1 MLIPNWQRERVGVDF
16 GLSEEQRLLQE
27 SIAGYLGEHCPLA
40 RVREVAEA
48 GEARAD
54 DVWRGLAELGAHA
67 VLIDEAYGGVGLGLL
82 EAALIAEALGGAVA
96 PVPFTGACVMAPVA
110 LAAAGSDAQK
120 ENWLPKIAAGEAVFG
135 IAVSEQIGRRETDGI
150 TAQSGKLS
158 GKAMFVLDGAD
169 ADCYLVAA
177 DGGALYLVAAADAA
191 VTKLKT
197 IDRTRTVA
205 EVAFAAAPADPLPGS
220 LESREPLAAAIDA
233 GRIMLAADTLGAA
246 QHMID
251 ESVAYA
257 KERRQ
262 FNRVIGSFQAVKH
275 MCAEMAAELEPC
287 RSLVWYAAHAYRAI
301 PEDARPMACHAKAHL
316 AEVGKFVARKA
327 TEVHGGMGITD
338 LLGLHYWFKRIGF
351 NRQLLG
357 APELVR
363 EEAAR
368 AQGWCT

>member
-1 MLIPNWQRERVGVDF
+1 MDFALAQEQLMLQD
-16 GLSEEQRLLQE
+16 
-27 SIAGYLGEHCPLA
+27 SIAGYLESGCPLE

-48 GEARAD
+48 GAARAD
-54 DVWRGLAELGAHA
+54 DVWQQLTELGAHA
-67 VLIDEAYGGVGLGLL
+67 VLIDEEYGGVGLGLL
-82 EAALIAEALGGAVA
+82 EAALIAEALGGVVA
-96 PVPFTGACVMAPVA
+96 PVPFVASSVMAPLA

-120 ENWLPKIAAGEAVFG
+120 EHWLPRIAAGEVVFG
-135 IAVSEQIGRRETDGI
+135 VAVSEQIGRRETDGV
-150 TAQSGKLS
+150 TSGNGKLN
-158 GKAMFVLDGAD
+158 GKAMFVLDGAG
-169 ADCYLVAA
+169 ADSYIVAVA
-177 DGGALYLVAAADAA
+177 DGSLHLADASGA
-191 VTKLKT
+191 QVTKLKT

-205 EVAFAAAPADPLPGS
+205 EVVFDETAAEALPGAVN
-220 LESREPLAAAIDA
+220 SREPLCAVIDA
-233 GRIMLAADTLGAA
+233 GRIVLAADTLGAA
-246 QHMID
+246 QTMLD
-251 ESVAYA
+251 KAVDYA

-287 RSLVWYAAHAYRAI
+287 RSLVWYAAHAYQSI
-301 PEDARPMACHAKAHL
+301 PEEGRLMACHAKAHL
-316 AEVGKFVARKA
+316 AEVGKFVARKS

-368 AQGWCT
+368 VQAWV

>member
-1 MLIPNWQRERVGVDF
+1 MDF
-16 GLSEEQRLLQE
+16 ALNDEQRMLQE
-27 SIAGYLGEHCPLA
+27 SIAGYLETGCTLD
-40 RVREVAEA
+40 RVRAVAEA

-54 DVWRGLAELGAHA
+54 DVWRGLADLGAHA
-67 VLIDEAYGGVGLGLL
+67 VLVPEEYGGVGLGLL
-82 EAALIAEALGGAVA
+82 EAALIGEALGGATAPIPYVA
-96 PVPFTGACVMAPVA
+96 SSVMAPIA
-110 LAAAGSDAQK
+110 LLAAGSEQQK
-120 ENWLPKIAAGEAVFG
+120 EEWLPRIATGDAVFG
-135 IAVSEQIGRRETDGI
+135 VGVTEEIGRRETDGVR
-150 TAQSGKLS
+150 AQDGTLH
-158 GKAMFVLDGAD
+158 GKAMFVLDAVD
-169 ADCYLVAA
+169 ANRLIVAA
-177 DGGALYLVAAADAA
+177 SGALHLVDPASAKS
-191 VTKLKT
+191 TRLKT
-197 IDRTRTVA
+197 IDRTRTVSEVVFDGTPA
-205 EVAFAAAPADPLPGS
+205 ELLPGS
-220 LESREPLAAAIDA
+220 ADSREPLLQAIDA

-246 QHMID
+246 QTMLDKAI
-251 ESVAYA
+251 AYA

-301 PEDARPMACHAKAHL
+301 PEEGRLMACQAKAHL
-316 AEVGKFVARKA
+316 AEVGKFVARKS

-368 AQGWCT
+368 VQGWV

>member
-1 MLIPNWQRERVGVDF
+1 MDF
-16 GLSEEQRLLQE
+16 ALNDEQRMLQE
-27 SIAGYLGEHCPLA
+27 SIAGYLETGCTLD
-40 RVREVAEA
+40 RVRAVAEA

-54 DVWRGLAELGAHA
+54 DVWRGLADLGAHA
-67 VLIDEAYGGVGLGLL
+67 VLVPEEYGGVGLGLL
-82 EAALIAEALGGAVA
+82 EAALIGEALGGATAPIPYVA
-96 PVPFTGACVMAPVA
+96 SSVMAPIA
-110 LAAAGSDAQK
+110 LLAAGSEQQK
-120 ENWLPKIAAGEAVFG
+120 EEWLPRIATGDAVFG
-135 IAVSEQIGRRETDGI
+135 VGVTEEIGRRETDGVR
-150 TAQSGKLS
+150 AENGALH
-158 GKAMFVLDGAD
+158 GKAMFVLDAVD
-169 ADCYLVAA
+169 ASRLIVAA
-177 DGGALYLVAAADAA
+177 SGALHLVDPASAKS
-191 VTKLKT
+191 TRLKT
-197 IDRTRTVA
+197 IDRTRTVSEVVFDGTPA
-205 EVAFAAAPADPLPGS
+205 ELLPGS
-220 LESREPLAAAIDA
+220 ADSREPLLQAIDA

-246 QHMID
+246 QTMLDKAI
-251 ESVAYA
+251 AYA

-301 PEDARPMACHAKAHL
+301 PEEGRLMACQAKAHL
-316 AEVGKFVARKA
+316 AEVGKFVARKS

-368 AQGWCT
+368 VQGWV

>member
-1 MLIPNWQRERVGVDF
+1 MDF
-16 GLSEEQRLLQE
+16 ALNDEQRMLQE
-27 SIAGYLGEHCPLA
+27 SIAGYLETGCTLD
-40 RVREVAEA
+40 RVRAVAEA

-54 DVWRGLAELGAHA
+54 DVWRGLADLGAHA
-67 VLIDEAYGGVGLGLL
+67 VLVPEEYGGVGLGLL
-82 EAALIAEALGGAVA
+82 EAALIGEALGGATAPIPYVA
-96 PVPFTGACVMAPVA
+96 SSVMAPIA
-110 LAAAGSDAQK
+110 LLAAGSEQQK
-120 ENWLPKIAAGEAVFG
+120 EEWLPRIATGDAVFG
-135 IAVSEQIGRRETDGI
+135 VGVTEEIGRRETDGVC
-150 TAQSGKLS
+150 AQDGALH
-158 GKAMFVLDGAD
+158 GKAMFVLDAVD
-169 ADCYLVAA
+169 ASRLIVAA
-177 DGGALYLVAAADAA
+177 SGALHLVDPASAKS
-191 VTKLKT
+191 TRLKT
-197 IDRTRTVA
+197 IDRTRTVSEVVFDGTPA
-205 EVAFAAAPADPLPGS
+205 ELLPGS
-220 LESREPLAAAIDA
+220 AQSREPLLQAIDA

-246 QHMID
+246 QTMLDKAI
-251 ESVAYA
+251 AYA

-301 PEDARPMACHAKAHL
+301 PEEGRLMACQAKAHL
-316 AEVGKFVARKA
+316 AEVGKFVARKS

-368 AQGWCT
+368 VQGWV